1 MFKVR
6 EIDKPLILAMM
17 ALVAIGF
24 VMVWSTS
31 YIMAMKRY
39 GNEYFFV
46 RKHLIFITLGFFLF
60 FIAANVEYHLYQRW
74 TYFIF
79 FASLMS
85 LIILIFLPGIG
96 GEAGGARRWIRL
108 GLITFQP
115 SEPAKLAVIIYLS
128 YYLAAKK
135 EKLKSFAVGIVPPM
149 IMSGLITALILKE
162 PDFGT
167 AVSLGAMSIIMMFI
181 AGVRL
186 RYLFSILLAAMPFIY
201 LMVTKVDYRM
211 KRVLVF
217 LDPWR
222 DSGGAGFQLV
232 QSLIAFGAGGI
243 WGVGLGEGKQKLFYL
258 PEAHTDFILSVV
270 GEELGL
276 IGISAV
282 IILYLTILFS
292 GIRIAL
298 KAKDLY
304 GRYLAVGITLL
315 IVLQAA
321 TNMAVVL
328 ALLPTKGLTLPFIS
342 YGGTSLV
349 VNMTAMGIL
358 LNIYKTGV
366 RSHLSAVSQAGGA

>member
-1 MFKVR
+1 MLKVR

-24 VMVWSTS
+24 IMVYSTS

-39 GNEYFFV
+39 GNEYFFI
-46 RKHLIFITLGFFLF
+46 KKQLIFISIGFLLF
-60 FIAANVEYHLYQRW
+60 FVASNIDYHAYQRW
-74 TYFIF
+74 IYLIF
-79 FASLMS
+79 FISLLS
-85 LIILIFLPGIG
+85 IIALTFIHGLGS
-96 GEAGGARRWIRL
+96 AVGGARRWIRL
-108 GLITFQP
+108 GPFTFQP
-115 SEPAKLAVIIYLS
+115 SEPAKLAVIIYLA
-128 YYLAAKK
+128 YYFAAKK
-135 EKLKSFAVGIVPPM
+135 DKIKNFSIGILPPM
-149 IMSGLITALILKE
+149 IMSGLVIFFILKE

-167 AVSLGAMSIIMMFI
+167 AVSLGAIVITMMFI

-186 RYLFSILLAAMPFIY
+186 RYLFSLLLLAAPFVY

-222 DSGGAGFQLV
+222 DAGGAGFQLV

-243 WGVGLGEGKQKLFYL
+243 WGAGLGEGKQKLFYL

-270 GEELGL
+270 GEEFGL
-276 IGISAV
+276 IGVSV
-282 IILYLTILFS
+282 IIMLYIAVLVS
-292 GIRIAL
+292 GIRIAFRT
-298 KAKDLY
+298 KDIF
-304 GRYLAVGITLL
+304 GQYLAIGITLL

-321 TNMAVVL
+321 VNMAVVL

-349 VNMTAMGIL
+349 VNMIAMGIL
-358 LNIYKTGV
+358 LNIWRRNRDT
-366 RSHLSAVSQAGGA
+366 

>member
-6 EIDKPLILAMM
+6 EIDKSLILAMM

-24 VMVWSTS
+24 TMVYSTT

-39 GNEYFFV
+39 GSEYFFV
-46 RKHLIFITLGFFLF
+46 KKHLIFSVLGSLLFLV
-60 FIAANVEYHLYQRW
+60 AANIDYHLYKRW
-74 TYFIF
+74 AYLIF
-79 FASLMS
+79 FASLVS
-85 LIILIFLPGIG
+85 LIFLTFIPSIG
-96 GEAGGARRWIRL
+96 HEMGGAKRWIRL
-108 GLITFQP
+108 GPLTFQP
-115 SEPAKLAVIIYLS
+115 SEPAKLAIIIYLS

-135 EKLKSFAVGIVPPM
+135 DKIKTFSLGIVPPM
-149 IMSGLITALILKE
+149 IMSGLIILFILKE

-167 AVSLGAMSIIMMFI
+167 ALSLCAITIIMMFI

-186 RYLFSILLAAMPFIY
+186 RYLFSILILSMPFIY

-276 IGISAV
+276 IGVSAL
-282 IILYLTILFS
+282 IMLYLIVLIS
-292 GIRIAL
+292 GIRISL
-298 KAKDLY
+298 KAKDLF
-304 GRYLAVGITLL
+304 GKYLAVGITLL
-315 IVLQAA
+315 IVLHAA
-321 TNMAVVL
+321 VNMAVVL
-328 ALLPTKGLTLPFIS
+328 ALLPTKGLALPFIS

-349 VNMTAMGIL
+349 VNMIGMGIL

-366 RSHLSAVSQAGGA
+366 RE

>member
-1 MFKVR
+1 MIKVR
-6 EIDKPLILAMM
+6 EIDKSLILAMM

-24 VMVWSTS
+24 TMVYSTT

-39 GNEYFFV
+39 GSEYFFV
-46 RKHLIFITLGFFLF
+46 KKHLIFSVLGSLSF
-60 FIAANVEYHLYQRW
+60 FIAANIEYHLYRRW
-74 TYFIF
+74 VYLIF
-79 FASLMS
+79 FASLIS
-85 LIILIFLPGIG
+85 LILLTFIPVIG
-96 GEAGGARRWIRL
+96 NEVGGARRWIRL
-108 GLITFQP
+108 GPLTVQP
-115 SEPAKLAVIIYLS
+115 SEPAKLALIIYLS

-135 EKLKSFAVGIVPPM
+135 DKIKTFSTGIVPPM
-149 IMSGLITALILKE
+149 IMSGLIILFILKE

-167 AVSLGAMSIIMMFI
+167 ALSLGAITIIIMFI

-186 RYLFSILLAAMPFIY
+186 RYLFSILLLSMPFIY
-201 LMVTKVDYRM
+201 FLVTKVDYRM

-276 IGISAV
+276 IGVSAL
-282 IILYLTILFS
+282 IILYLIVLIS
-292 GIRIAL
+292 GIRISL
-298 KAKDLY
+298 KAKDLF
-304 GRYLAVGITLL
+304 GKYLAISITLL
-315 IVLQAA
+315 IIVQAA
-321 TNMAVVL
+321 VNMAVVL
-328 ALLPTKGLTLPFIS
+328 ALLPTKGLALPFIS

-349 VNMTAMGIL
+349 MSMIGIGIL

-366 RSHLSAVSQAGGA
+366 REQGF

>member
-6 EIDKPLILAMM
+6 EIDKPLILATM

-46 RKHLIFITLGFFLF
+46 KKHLIFIGLGGILF
-60 FIAANVEYHLYQRW
+60 FIAANVKYHLYQRW
-74 TYFIF
+74 TYAIF
-79 FASLMS
+79 FASLIS
-85 LIILIFLPGIG
+85 LIILTFIHGIG
-96 GEAGGARRWIRL
+96 NEAGGARRWIKL
-108 GLITFQP
+108 GPVTFQP
-115 SEPAKLAVIIYLS
+115 SEPAKLAVIIYMS

-135 EKLKSFAVGIVPPM
+135 EKLKTFSIGIVPPM
-149 IMSGLITALILKE
+149 IMSGLILLFILKE

-167 AVSLGAMSIIMMFI
+167 ALSLGAITIIMMFI
-181 AGVRL
+181 AGVRI
-186 RYLFSILLAAMPFIY
+186 RYLFSLLLVAAPFIY

-232 QSLIAFGAGGI
+232 QSLIAFGAGGV

-276 IGISAV
+276 IGVSAL
-282 IILYLTILFS
+282 IILYLIILVS
-292 GIRIAL
+292 GIRISL
-298 KAKDLY
+298 KAKDLF
-304 GRYLAVGITLL
+304 GRYLAIGITLL

-321 TNMAVVL
+321 VNMAVVL

-349 VNMTAMGIL
+349 VNMIGMGIL
-358 LNIYKTGV
+358 LNIYKEGV
-366 RSHLSAVSQAGGA
+366 KER

>member
-1 MFKVR
+1 MIKVR

-17 ALVAIGF
+17 TLVAIGF
-24 VMVWSTS
+24 VMVYSTS

-46 RKHLIFITLGFFLF
+46 KKHLMFIALGFLLF
-60 FIAANVEYHLYQRW
+60 FIAANVEYRLYQRW
-74 TYFIF
+74 VY
-79 FASLMS
+79 
-85 LIILIFLPGIG
+85 LIFSISLVSLLMLTFIHGIG
-96 GEAGGARRWIRL
+96 NEVSGARRWIKL
-108 GLITFQP
+108 GPLTLQP
-115 SEPAKLAVIIYLS
+115 SEPAKLAVIVYMA

-135 EKLKSFAVGIVPPM
+135 DKLKKFSIGIIPPM
-149 IMSGLITALILKE
+149 IMSGLIIALILKE

-167 AVSLGAMSIIMMFI
+167 AISLGAIVVILMFI

-186 RYLFSILLAAMPFIY
+186 RHLFSMLIAAIPFVYLL
-201 LMVTKVDYRM
+201 VTRVDYRM
-211 KRVLVF
+211 KRVLTF

-222 DSGGAGFQLV
+222 VAGGAGFQLV
-232 QSLIAFGAGGI
+232 QSLIAFGAGGM

-276 IGISAV
+276 IGVSALIV
-282 IILYLTILFS
+282 LYLLILIC
-292 GIRIAL
+292 GVRVAL
-298 KAKDLY
+298 MAGDLF
-304 GRYLAVGITLL
+304 GKYLAMGITLL

-321 TNMAVVL
+321 VNMAVVM

-349 VNMTAMGIL
+349 VNMTGIGIL
-358 LNIYKTGV
+358 LNIWRKNRDT
-366 RSHLSAVSQAGGA
+366 